1 MAGDYLTCPF
11 CGFEFAKDDTLC
23 QHGCPLGSLCGLI
36 RCPNCQYEFAETPRT
51 VTLLGGW
58 FKRKRP
64 ARRPDLPV
72 HVLTVA
78 DLSRGEHARVVCLGA
93 GSTQR
98 HNHLAVFG
106 VVPGAEVELVQQK
119 PSCVLRVGETE
130 LGLDPE
136 IAREILVERIRGA
149 GAEAGA
155 DSGAGAGAGGS
166 G

>member
-11 CGFEFAKDDTLC
+11 CGFEFAKHDTLC

-58 FKRKRP
+58 LKRKRP
-64 ARRPDLPV
+64 LPV
-72 HVLTVA
+72 RNLPAHVLTVS
-78 DLSRGEHARVVCLGA
+78 DLARGEHARVVCLGA
-93 GSTQR
+93 GSSQR

-106 VVPGAEVELVQQK
+106 VVPGADVELIQQK

-136 IAREILVERIRGA
+136 IAREILVERKGEGGETLRGRD
-149 GAEAGA
+149 GDRRG
-155 DSGAGAGAGGS
+155 
-166 G
+166 

>member
-11 CGFEFAKDDTLC
+11 CGFEFAKNDTLC

-51 VTLLGGW
+51 ITLLGGW

-64 ARRPDLPV
+64 ARRSDLPV
-72 HVLTVA
+72 HVLTVG
-78 DLSRGEHARVVCLGA
+78 DLGRGDHARVVCLGA

-149 GAEAGA
+149 EAEAEAGA
-155 DSGAGAGAGGS
+155 GG
-166 G
+166 